1 MSLEHALEDA
11 PTIAQSARRLTD
23 LSRTALEARVAR
35 EEARSEPER
44 ESLAD
49 AATRAVRMADCGC
62 EEPQDYL
69 TRPLESAH
77 RCPNPIPRI

>member
-1 MSLEHALEDA
+1 MSLEAALSDA

-23 LSRTALEARVAR
+23 LDRAALEARVAR
-35 EEARSEPER
+35 ESARSEPER
-44 ESLAD
+44 ESLTE
-49 AATRAVRMADCGC
+49 AATRAVRVADCGC